1 MPRPKSFDPD
11 TALAKA
17 MDVFWDKGYD
27 AASIAD
33 LTAAMGINRFSLYDT
48 FGDKH
53 TLYLKALDSYERRVV
68 DPMLDKIRAI
78 QTLDE
83 LETHFENVVENRCI
97 ASDTPCC
104 MIQKAAISSPTT
116 DQSILDHVTRSRAR
130 VHDAF
135 SDVFARLITKGEIR
149 EGVTP
154 EQAAWL
160 VMLTHAGLMSQ
171 GATPLPTQQVRSALT
186 VLFQALRS

>member
-1 MPRPKSFDPD
+1 MPRPKSFDPE

-78 QTLDE
+78 ETLDD
-83 LETHFENVVENRCI
+83 LESHFERMIERR
-97 ASDTPCC
+97 SDPADSPCC
-104 MIQKAAISSPTT
+104 MVQKAAISAHTN
-116 DQSILDHVTRSRAR
+116 DASICDHVARSRAR

-135 SDVFARLITKGEIR
+135 SDVFARLTSKGEIR
-149 EGVTP
+149 AGIAP

-160 VMLTHAGLMSQ
+160 VMLTHAGLTSH
-171 GATPLPTQQVRSALT
+171 GVSPLPAAQVRSAIA
-186 VLFQALRS
+186 VLFDALRA

>member
-17 MDVFWDKGYD
+17 MDVFWDKGFD

-78 QTLDE
+78 ETLDD
-83 LETHFENVVENRCI
+83 LEAHFDRVVERRCDT
-97 ASDTPCC
+97 ADTPCC

-116 DQSILDHVTRSRAR
+116 DASILDHVSRSRAR

-149 EGVTP
+149 PGVTP

-160 VMLTHAGLMSQ
+160 VMLTHAGLTSH
-171 GATPLPTQQVRSALT
+171 GASPLPAAQVRSALG
-186 VLFQALRS
+186 VLFNALRA